1 MSIHTTEPTR
11 FQCRH
16 LFTDGRRCGSPCL
29 RNEDF
34 CYYHHTTRG
43 AAANTYGSRRMSR
56 VPHPLGVP
64 HSRRNGVGGV
74 VMDEPLSLPLP
85 EDRSAIQLSIG
96 LILQHLATG
105 SLEPRRAGI
114 LLYGLQIA
122 SSNLPKPDPKARP
135 TEPVDEIIHHPTHG
149 PLAPAAELGHDEPM
163 GSAERLLMELCEDD
177 ADQNHPEPQTIDL
190 QAASA
195 AELTPP
201 ALPWSLVPDPCSLRL
216 PHLLRPRISRRHHR
230 RNPTPRP
237 EVPLHLRP
245 HRVGRLH
252 HVVQHL
258 VHNVLLEDPQVPV
271 REQVLL
277 QRLQLQAP
285 LARHIP
291 DQQRPKVRQ
300 PRLRAHA
307 RKLRVVDQNLIL
319 GKLVPPGLNRG
330 KLNIQPRLRMIVG
343 ISSRIRLLCHTPI
356 LSNQEN

>member
-1 MSIHTTEPTR
+1 MSIHTTEQTR

-43 AAANTYGSRRMSR
+43 AAANTYGSRRLTR
-56 VPHPLGVP
+56 VPHPRLP
-64 HSRRNGVGGV
+64 EEDRVGC
-74 VMDEPLSLPLP
+74 LSLPLP

-105 SLEPRRAGI
+105 SLDPRRAGI

-122 SSNLPKPDPKARP
+122 SINLPKPDPKARP
-135 TEPVDEIIHHPTHG
+135 TDPVDEIVHHPTHG
-149 PLAPAAELGHDEPM
+149 PLAPAAELGANDPM
-163 GSAERLLMELCEDD
+163 GSAERLLLELGGDD
-177 ADQNHPEPQTIDL
+177 GDQEETEPQTIDL

-201 ALPWSLVPDPCSLRL
+201 ALPCSLVPDPCSLRS

-230 RNPTPRP
+230 RNPAPRP
-237 EVPLHLRP
+237 KVPLHLRP

-258 VHNVLLEDPQVPV
+258 VHNVLLEDPQIAV

-277 QRLQLQAP
+277 QRLQLQTP

-291 DQQRPKVRQ
+291 DQQRAKVRQ

-307 RKLRVVDQNLIL
+307 RKLRVIDQNLVL
-319 GKLVPPGLNRG
+319 GKLIPPGLNRR
-330 KLNIQPRLRMIVG
+330 KLSIQPRLRMVVG
-343 ISSRIRLLCHTPI
+343 ISSRVRLLCHAPI
-356 LSNQEN
+356 LSNQE